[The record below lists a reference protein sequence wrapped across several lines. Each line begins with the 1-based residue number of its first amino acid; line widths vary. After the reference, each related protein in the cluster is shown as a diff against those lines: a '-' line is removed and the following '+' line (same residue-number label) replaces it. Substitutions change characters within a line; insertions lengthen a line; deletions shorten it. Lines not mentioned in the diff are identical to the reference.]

1 MLAVLL
7 VVDVEA
13 ATAGGAEP
21 ALREAEA
28 EAGGE
33 LGIIILYD
41 FKGLR

>member
-1 MLAVLL
+1 MLL
-7 VVDVEA
+7 VVDVEAA